1 VRSSAG
7 SPLPSTD
14 QSATAPAPKHAH
26 PYRGFLLRAG
36 LGVAVVGLLLWHYDA
51 RPVFRILARERPAN
65 FAAAF
70 AIFLAGQVMSA
81 YRWQLIAAI
90 VKVRGRFIEFLAYY
104 FIGMFTNLF
113 IPGMVG
119 GDSARALYLGR
130 RHDRMGESFASVIAD
145 RGFGLLALF
154 WLAALAAIFVNY
166 APLPPSVITPTI
178 AVGAISFAGFL
189 ASPLIA
195 RLIPLMPR
203 PLRRAGEFVAPF
215 LHRPAAL
222 VPAIVLSLI
231 LQVSLAVCQYLLAAG
246 LGMTTPLSLF
256 LLCVPIA
263 NVFASLPLTLNGL
276 GVRESAYLVLFGM
289 AGMPKNDA
297 IALGLLWFAATMLAG
312 MTGAISFLTT
322 PTPRLIRDH
331 PVKTTT
337 P

>member
-1 VRSSAG
+1 VRSS
-7 SPLPSTD
+7 SVNPLPSTE
-14 QSATAPAPKHAH
+14 QTAPDAVPNPH

-36 LGVAVVGLLLWHYDA
+36 LGLAVVALLLWHYDA
-51 RPVFRILARERPAN
+51 RPVFRILARERPAY

-70 AIFLAGQVMSA
+70 AIYLAGQVMSA
-81 YRWQLIAAI
+81 YRWQLLAAI
-90 VKVRGRFIEFLAYY
+90 VKVRGPYLEFLAYY

-130 RHDRMGESFASVIAD
+130 RHDRVGESFASVIAD
-145 RGFGLLALF
+145 RGLGLVSLF
-154 WLAALAAIFVNY
+154 WLAAFAAVFLNF
-166 APLPPSVITPTI
+166 APLPRSVTTPAI
-178 AVGAISFAGFL
+178 AVGVISFAAFL
-189 ASPLIA
+189 TAPLTA
-195 RLIPLMPR
+195 RLIPRMPR
-203 PLRRAGEFVAPF
+203 PLRRALEFVAPF

-231 LQVSLAVCQYLLAAG
+231 LQISLAVLQYLLAAG
-246 LGMTTPLSLF
+246 LGMTTPLSVF

-289 AGMPKNDA
+289 AGIPKDDA

-312 MTGAISFLTT
+312 MTGSISFLTT
-322 PTPRLIRDH
+322 PTPQGRSATK
-331 PVKTTT
+331 PG
-337 P
+337 